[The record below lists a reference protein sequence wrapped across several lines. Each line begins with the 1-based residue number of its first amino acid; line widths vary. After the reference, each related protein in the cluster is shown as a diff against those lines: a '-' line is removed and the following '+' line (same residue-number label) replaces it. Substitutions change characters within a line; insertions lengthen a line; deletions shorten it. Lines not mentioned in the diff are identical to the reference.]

1 MKSLRLAFGVAV
13 LGTSLAPRA
22 DAQVIRVAGTVK
34 DEGGRPVRGA
44 VITAE
49 NPDQAPPV
57 VTSTSN
63 EKGQFGIIGIRR
75 GLWTMTIRAPGFE
88 PTRFAH
94 QVMPGARQPQLEVRL
109 LRTAVPETLALEGL
123 KATDI
128 QARIDRAQSLT
139 SNGDFDGAIVLWRE
153 LLEQVPALTT
163 IHLQIG
169 LLYERKPDV
178 ERALESYRRLLQID
192 PGNDRAL
199 AAVERL
205 SKNH

>member
-1 MKSLRLAFGVAV
+1 MRSLLLAFGIAV
-13 LGTSLAPRA
+13 LCTSLAPRVE
-22 DAQVIRVAGTVK
+22 AQVIRVAGTVK

-75 GLWTMTIRAPGFE
+75 GTWTFTVRAPGFE
-88 PTRFAH
+88 LTRFAH
-94 QVMPGARQPQLEVRL
+94 QVLPGARQSPLEVRL

-128 QARIDRAQSLT
+128 QSRIDRAESRAA
-139 SNGDFDGAIVLWRE
+139 SGDLDGAIALWRE
-153 LLEQVPALTT
+153 LLDQVPALTS

-169 LLYERKPDV
+169 SLYERKPDA
-178 ERALESYRRLLQID
+178 ERALESYRRMLQID
-192 PGNDRAL
+192 PANDKAR
-199 AAVERL
+199 AAVERIT
-205 SKNH
+205 NR

>member
-1 MKSLRLAFGVAV
+1 MRSLRLALGIAV
-13 LGTSLAPRA
+13 LWTLLAPRA
-22 DAQVIRVAGTVK
+22 EAQVIRVAGTVK

-49 NPDQAPPV
+49 NPEQAPPV

-75 GLWTMTIRAPGFE
+75 GMWTFTVRAPGFE
-88 PTRFAH
+88 PTRFQH
-94 QVMPGARQPQLEVRL
+94 PVMPGPRQPQLDVRL
-109 LRTAVPETLALEGL
+109 LRSAVPETLALEGL

-139 SNGDFDGAIVLWRE
+139 SNGDLDGAIKLWRE

-169 LLYERKPDV
+169 ALYERKPDV
-178 ERALESYRRLLQID
+178 ERALESYRRLLEID
-192 PGNDRAL
+192 PGNDRAR

-205 SKNH
+205 SKAG